1 MDSSP
6 GGAGYAAH
14 IASIR
19 TSHITVIFA
28 VLHPPHIHAAHDAA
42 GIVFFSCHK
51 AGVYTSEQ
59 YGPGLHPN
67 IQRVVSRLIPI
78 ILRVVLQV
86 YSQRAGNPGHIDIPL
101 YGPLIPRGGEPPGGL
116 TLDLLPIRDILE
128 AVL

>member
-78 ILRVVLQV
+78 ILRVVLR
-86 YSQRAGNPGHIDIPL
+86 SIASEPAIPATL
-101 YGPLIPRGGEPPGGL
+101 TSPLRPLIPRGGEPPGGL